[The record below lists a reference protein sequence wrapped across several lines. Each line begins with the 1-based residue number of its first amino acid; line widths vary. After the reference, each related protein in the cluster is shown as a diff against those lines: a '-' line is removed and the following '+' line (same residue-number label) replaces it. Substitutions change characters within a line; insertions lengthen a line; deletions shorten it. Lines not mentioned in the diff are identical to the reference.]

1 MKIKSALKRFLC
13 KSSFGPKSQ
22 IDNMPQIAVEPD
34 NYHVLESPQLFR
46 KRVIELINGAQ
57 KRICISALYL
67 QNDEGGQEVMQALY
81 AAITKNPHLYIRI
94 YVDYHRAQRGLHGK
108 GPQIGNNAWYRELAS
123 KQLLHPIIYG
133 VPVKKREVF
142 GVLHLK
148 GFVFD
153 DTVLFSG
160 ASLNNVYLHKFEN
173 YRLDR
178 YHEIISDELADSMC
192 NYCTN
197 VFHQNNAVQD
207 LTQTIIPTA
216 RELSLEIKGLRKILS
231 TTNYHFDKQEVN
243 SKQIGITPL
252 VGLGR
257 KNNLLNQ
264 TILKLIDCAEQR
276 IIMFTPY
283 FNLPSPMLK
292 CINQA
297 LDRGVE
303 ITLLVGD
310 KTANDF
316 YIREG
321 EEFNKVGAVPY
332 LYEMNLREFIANH
345 QEYINKG
352 LLHINLWKNG
362 SNTYHVKGL
371 CVDREYTLIT
381 GNNFNPRAWGL
392 DLENGLL
399 IHDTNHLLQEKF
411 MHERMFLMQ
420 HSKPITSPDELQSFE
435 TYPEEIKKL
444 ITRVKKFGMQ
454 LLLRRLL

>member
-1 MKIKSALKRFLC
+1 MNIKNIVKKILC
-13 KSSFGPKSQ
+13 RGSFGPKAQ
-22 IDNMPQIAVEPD
+22 IANLPQIAVDPND
-34 NYHVLESPQLFR
+34 YHVLEDPKLFR
-46 KRVIELINGAQ
+46 KRILELIASAK
-57 KRICISALYL
+57 KRICICALYL
-67 QNDEGGQEVMQALY
+67 QNDEAGQEVMQALY
-81 AAITKNPHLYIRI
+81 QAITKNPQLYVRI
-94 YVDYHRAQRGLHGK
+94 YVDFHRAQRGLHGK

-160 ASLNNVYLHKFEN
+160 ASLNNVYLEKFSAF
-173 YRLDR
+173 RLDR
-178 YHEIISDELADSMC
+178 YHEIVSDELADAMC

-216 RELSLEIKGLRKILS
+216 KELSLEIKGLRKILS
-231 TTNYHFDKQEVN
+231 NTGYHFDKEEISN
-243 SKQIGITPL
+243 KKIGITPL

-257 KNNLLNQ
+257 KNNLLNK
-264 TILKLIDCAEQR
+264 TIVQLIDAAEQK
-276 IIMFTPY
+276 IVMFTPY
-283 FNLPSPMLK
+283 FNLPSAMQKSL
-292 CINQA
+292 NQA
-297 LDRGVE
+297 LNRGVE
-303 ITLLVGD
+303 VTMLVGD

-321 EEFNKVGAVPY
+321 EEFNKVGTVPY
-332 LYEMNLREFIANH
+332 LYEMNLREFVANH
-345 QEYINKG
+345 EEYIKKG
-352 LLHINLWKNG
+352 TLKVNLWKNG
-362 SNTYHVKGL
+362 NNTYHVKGISI
-371 CVDREYTLIT
+371 DREYTLIT

-399 IHDTNHLLQEKF
+399 IHDVNHLLQEKF
-411 MHERMFLMQ
+411 MHERLFLMQ
-420 HSKPITSPDELQSFE
+420 YSKPITSHEELQSFD

-444 ITRVKKFGMQ
+444 ITRVKKLGMQ